1 MLSVEGTA
9 GNVVLKALQNVIE
22 NVRRNH
28 YSQGDCPD
36 LSVCVR
42 EVESCSC
49 TAMEPGQ
56 ATLPFVL
63 AYIYFKYKGMI
74 TSVRCFI

>member
-28 YSQGDCPD
+28 YKILDCPD
-36 LSVCVR
+36 LSVTLGSFKGVQYVQK
-42 EVESCSC
+42 VECSR
-49 TAMEPGQ
+49 AIQ
-56 ATLPFVL
+56 VL
-63 AYIYFKYKGMI
+63 
-74 TSVRCFI
+74 